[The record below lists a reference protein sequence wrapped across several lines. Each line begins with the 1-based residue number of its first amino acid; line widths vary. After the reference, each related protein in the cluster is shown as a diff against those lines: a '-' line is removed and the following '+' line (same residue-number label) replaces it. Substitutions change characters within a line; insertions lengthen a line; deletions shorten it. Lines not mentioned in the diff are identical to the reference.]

1 MLDWLLGP
9 LLSMV
14 GFDYRNKRQKD
25 RTLLEEFL
33 TILPSD
39 SDAVLF
45 LKDHDMGYPAPL
57 SYFRPLHQVADHW
70 RGPDREFQ
78 VARLE
83 RLKVSFIESLQQF
96 LSHYA
101 KRSGGEG
108 GGFVSIGLRDWED
121 RPEMLKYK
129 EELNELSTAAYRK
142 YEEFV
147 RLARKE
153 I

>member
-1 MLDWLLGP
+1 MFDWLLGP

-25 RTLLEEFL
+25 RALLEEFL

-57 SYFRPLHQVADHW
+57 SYFRPLHQVSDYW
-70 RGPDREFQ
+70 RGPDKEFQ
-78 VARLE
+78 VGRLE
-83 RLKVSFIESLQQF
+83 RLKVSFIESLQEF

-121 RPEMLKYK
+121 RPEMLEYK
-129 EELNELSTAAYRK
+129 KELNELSTAAYRK

>member
-14 GFDYRNKRQKD
+14 GFNYRDKRQKD
-25 RTLLEEFL
+25 RVLLEEFL
-33 TILPSD
+33 AILPSD
-39 SDAVLF
+39 GDAVLF

-83 RLKVSFIESLQQF
+83 RLKVSFIESLKQF

-108 GGFVSIGLRDWED
+108 GGFVSIGLCDWED
-121 RPEMLKYK
+121 RPEMLRYK
-129 EELNELSTAAYRK
+129 EELNELSTVAYKK

>member
-14 GFDYRNKRQKD
+14 GFDYRNKRGKD
-25 RTLLEEFL
+25 RALLDEFL
-33 TILPSD
+33 KILPSD
-39 SDAVLF
+39 SDAILF
-45 LKDHDMGYPAPL
+45 LKDHDMGFPAPL

-70 RGPDREFQ
+70 LGPDREFQ
-78 VARLE
+78 VSRLE
-83 RLKVSFIESLQQF
+83 RLKVSFIESLKKF

-101 KRSGGEG
+101 KRSVGEG
-108 GGFVSIGLRDWED
+108 GGYVSIGLRDWED
-121 RPEMLKYK
+121 RPEMLIYK
-129 EELNELSTAAYRK
+129 EELNELSTSVYRK

>member
-14 GFDYRNKRQKD
+14 GFDYRNKRKKD
-25 RTLLEEFL
+25 RALLEEFL

-45 LKDHDMGYPAPL
+45 LKDHDMGCPAPF
-57 SYFRPLHQVADHW
+57 SYFQLLHQVADHW
-70 RGPDREFQ
+70 RGPDKEFQ

-83 RLKVSFIESLQQF
+83 RLKASFIESLQQF
-96 LSHYA
+96 LSHYT
-101 KRSGGEG
+101 KRSGFEG
-108 GGFVSIGLRDWED
+108 HGFVSIGLRDWED
-121 RPEMLKYK
+121 RPEMLRYK
-129 EELNELSTAAYRK
+129 EELNELSTDAYKK

>member
-9 LLSMV
+9 LLSMA
-14 GFDYRNKRQKD
+14 GYDYRNKRQKD
-25 RTLLEEFL
+25 QALLKEFL
-33 TILPSD
+33 IVLPSD
-39 SDAVLF
+39 SDAILF

-70 RGPDREFQ
+70 CGPDREFQ

-129 EELNELSTAAYRK
+129 EELNGFSTAAYRK

>member
-9 LLSMV
+9 FLSMV

-25 RTLLEEFL
+25 RILLEEFL
-33 TILPSD
+33 TVLPSE

-45 LKDHDMGYPAPL
+45 LKDHDMGYPVPS
-57 SYFRPLHQVADHW
+57 SYFRPLHQVVDYW
-70 RGPDREFQ
+70 LGPDREFQ

-83 RLKVSFIESLQQF
+83 RLKASFIESLQTF

-101 KRSGGEG
+101 NI
-108 GGFVSIGLRDWED
+108 SIGLRDWEG

-129 EELNELSTAAYRK
+129 DDLNELSTAAYKK